1 MWQAIRIVNGWL
13 QWSHY
18 ALSLNSHAV
27 KFTDLV
33 REKIQAIFKPKI
45 KVVSLQ
51 TGFSAGEKT

>member
-1 MWQAIRIVNGWL
+1 MRIVNGWL

-33 REKIQAIFKPKI
+33 HEIMQVIFRPKM